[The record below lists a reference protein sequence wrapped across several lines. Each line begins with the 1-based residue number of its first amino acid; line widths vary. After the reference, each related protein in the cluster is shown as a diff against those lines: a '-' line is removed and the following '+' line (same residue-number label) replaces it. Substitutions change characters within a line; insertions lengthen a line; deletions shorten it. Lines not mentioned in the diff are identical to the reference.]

1 MPVTN
6 LAESAPID
14 VVIAWVDGGDPKF
27 HEKLKHHLNGKSRET
42 IPGANLTRFASVN
55 EITYCVLSILTFAP
69 FVRKIFIVTDNQNPN
84 IFDVVKKFFPERL
97 SSITIIDHKEIF
109 RDYETFLPTFNSRS
123 IETMIWR
130 IKGLSN
136 NFVYFNDDNFLV
148 RPIEPSDWFINSKP
162 VLRGS
167 WSLAPAPR
175 LFWSWAK
182 LCMQRFVLRK
192 TYYEPRPSFHIGQWN
207 AARITGYFFKYFAN
221 GHTPH
226 SVNLVTI
233 STFLKQNEELL
244 KKNIRYK
251 FRNQKQFNVISLSNH
266 LQLNLGNRHIAKPD
280 LAYIQPVGRS
290 KDYIDKKIAY
300 CKKNKNIKFLCVQSL
315 DLCSQ
320 TDRDKLYSWMD
331 SILQLRVDSED
342 WLQSKHKQ
350 SFSQT

>member
-1 MPVTN
+1 
-6 LAESAPID
+6 
-14 VVIAWVDGGDPKF
+14 
-27 HEKLKHHLNGKSRET
+27 
-42 IPGANLTRFASVN
+42 
-55 EITYCVLSILTFAP
+55 
-69 FVRKIFIVTDNQNPN
+69 
-84 IFDVVKKFFPERL
+84 
-97 SSITIIDHKEIF
+97 SSD
-109 RDYETFLPTFNSRS
+109 L
-123 IETMIWR
+123 
-130 IKGLSN
+130 
-136 NFVYFNDDNFLV
+136 
-148 RPIEPSDWFINSKP
+148 
-162 VLRGS
+162 
-167 WSLAPAPR
+167 
-175 LFWSWAK
+175 
-182 LCMQRFVLRK
+182 
-192 TYYEPRPSFHIGQWN
+192 
-207 AARITGYFFKYFAN
+207 FFKYFAN

-331 SILQLRVDSED
+331 RMLEVN
-342 WLQSKHKQ
+342 
-350 SFSQT
+350 